1 MKLSI
6 CLPTFNR
13 SAHVINQMSFI
24 VDEIYSESYFDNV
37 EIILSDNNSDVS
49 EQERILDFVN
59 NIKKRYCNI
68 SIQDNYNLENIGPT
82 NNYKKLVSLSKGR
95 YVWLVGDD
103 DILYKGILKEI
114 LENINFN
121 KGLIFLNHRA
131 VNNKNE
137 VLMPMAFDV
146 KQHCDLYDV
155 FKYSKTTMMFITAC
169 VYRADLIKEIFQQED
184 ARLSLPFY
192 TSLKCAEK
200 AGVKFIDKIYIDN
213 YWGETSWS
221 SSSFDVFFK
230 QVPMDLF
237 RSISFSNNKFKTGV
251 VCSRYVFALLIRA
264 TKSLII
270 KIIKKMT
277 KQ

>member
-1 MKLSI
+1 MLLSI

-13 SAHVINQMSFI
+13 SAQVINQINFI
-24 VDEIYSESYFDNV
+24 VDEINRESYFDNV

-49 EQERILDFVN
+49 EQERILDCIN
-59 NIKKRYCNI
+59 NVKIKCGNI
-68 SIQDNYNLENIGPT
+68 SIKYNCNLENIGPT

-103 DILYKGILKEI
+103 DILYKGILKAI
-114 LENINFN
+114 LDSIKFD

-137 VLMPMAFDV
+137 IVMPMAFDV
-146 KQHCDLYDV
+146 KQHYDLYDV
-155 FKYSKTTMMFITAC
+155 FKYSQTTMMFITAC
-169 VYRADLIKEIFQQED
+169 VYRSDLLKKVFEKED
-184 ARLSLPFY
+184 SRLSLPLY
-192 TSLKCAEK
+192 TSFKLAEN
-200 AGVKFIDKIYIDN
+200 AGVYFIEDIYIDN

-237 RSISFSNNKFKTGV
+237 RSILFSNNKIKTSV
-251 VCSRYVFALLIRA
+251 ICSSYIFGLFIRV
-264 TKSLII
+264 TKSRIR